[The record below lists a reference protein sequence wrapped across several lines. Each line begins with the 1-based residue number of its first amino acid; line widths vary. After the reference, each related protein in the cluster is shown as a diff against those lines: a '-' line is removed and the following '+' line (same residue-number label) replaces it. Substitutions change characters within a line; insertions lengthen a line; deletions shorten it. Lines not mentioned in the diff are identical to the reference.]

1 MFKKFILIL
10 LMAFSLNVHS
20 QTLRQSWQKLPDD
33 VKHVYAGVL
42 ISSVTGAVMYRLT
55 DANTGWSVFA
65 GFATG
70 VTAGIVKEVVYDGM
84 MRRGVVNNWDAFET
98 AWGSIIGF
106 TALRVGIDIREKRI
120 DRQWTEMEKLEKL
133 KKSEEFQNLNDSLS
147 TPPLQVDSIPR

>member
-10 LMAFSLNVHS
+10 LVAFSLNVNS

-70 VTAGIVKEVVYDGM
+70 VTAGIVKESVWDGIM
-84 MRRGVVNNWDAFET
+84 HRGVVNNWDAADT
-98 AWGSIIGF
+98 AWGSLIG
-106 TALRVGIDIREKRI
+106 TVCLRVGIDIREKRI
-120 DRQWTEMEKLEKL
+120 DREYEAFEKY
-133 KKSEEFQNLNDSLS
+133 KSKFQNLNDSI
-147 TPPLQVDSIPR
+147 PPLQADSISR